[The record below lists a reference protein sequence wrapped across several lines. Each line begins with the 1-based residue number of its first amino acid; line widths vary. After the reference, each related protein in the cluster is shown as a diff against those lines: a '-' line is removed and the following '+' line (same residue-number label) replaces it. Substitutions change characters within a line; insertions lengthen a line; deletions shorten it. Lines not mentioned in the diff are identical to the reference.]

1 MTKHEIQSPLPG
13 TFYRR
18 SSPDAKPYKEVGDTV
33 SASDVIGLIEV
44 MKQFTELTAD
54 VAGTMAE
61 FLVEDGDAV
70 EPGQVIAVV
79 AKSQP

>member
-1 MTKHEIQSPLPG
+1 MTKHEIQAPLPG
-13 TFYRR
+13 MFYRR
-18 SSPDAKPYKEVGDTV
+18 SSPDASPYKEVGDRV

-44 MKQFTELTAD
+44 MKQFSEVTAD
-54 VAGTMAE
+54 ADGTMGE

-79 AKSQP
+79 NQG

>member
-1 MTKHEIQSPLPG
+1 MAKHEIQSPLPG

-18 SSPDAKPYKEVGDTV
+18 SSPDANPYKEVGDPV
-33 SASDVIGLIEV
+33 AAGEVIGLIEV

-54 VAGTMAE
+54 VAGMMGE

-70 EPGQVIAVV
+70 EPGQVVAVV
-79 AKSQP
+79 NQG